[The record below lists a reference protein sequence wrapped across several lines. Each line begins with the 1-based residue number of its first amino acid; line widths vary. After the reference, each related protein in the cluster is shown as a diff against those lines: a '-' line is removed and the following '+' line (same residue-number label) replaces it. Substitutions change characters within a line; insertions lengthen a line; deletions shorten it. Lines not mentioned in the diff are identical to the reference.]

1 MGLLHVLQTV
11 PSNTQPK
18 GGTRVRND
26 RHIFTSEQEPGERL
40 REPAWWLMAVIQAVG
55 RLEQED
61 WHEFKSSL
69 GYRMRLVSKTQRERA
84 GVWRRGQTDR

>member
-1 MGLLHVLQTV
+1 MT
-11 PSNTQPK
+11 
-18 GGTRVRND
+18 D
-26 RHIFTSEQEPGERL
+26 TSSPLNKNLERDL
-40 REPAWWLMAVIQAVG
+40 ESQAWWLMAVIQAVG

>member
-11 PSNTQPK
+11 PSNTQPT

-40 REPAWWLMAVIQAVG
+40 REPGMVAHG
-55 RLEQED
+55 SNP
-61 WHEFKSSL
+61 SSW
-69 GYRMRLVSKTQRERA
+69 EA
-84 GVWRRGQTDR
+84 GAGGLA